1 MTHRRVYAYNVS
13 KTVTITE
20 AQTKLGQLFEMAQAG
35 HEIIIEDAKGKAR
48 LVPLHET
55 NGNKKCVLGLHQGE
69 AWMSSDFNAPLA
81 DSFWSDDER
90 K

>member
-1 MTHRRVYAYNVS
+1 MPFRQVYAKRMS

-48 LVPLHET
+48 LVPMHAT
-55 NGNKKCVLGLHQGE
+55 TGDKKCVLGLHQGE
-69 AWMSSDFNAPLA
+69 AWMSTDFNAPLA
-81 DSFWSDDER
+81 DYFWSDDER